1 MALDGVA
8 KIECQLLAVDG
19 RQNGA
24 SPYSLPVAHAPPK
37 TPAPHPR
44 PAPALSILVGPAGAE
59 GNRPRHTEVGQRRG
73 KDGNG
78 SA

>member
-24 SPYSLPVAHAPPK
+24 SPYSLPVA
-37 TPAPHPR
+37 PR
-44 PAPALSILVGPAGAE
+44 AAQDPGPASPACPSPVDPGGSRGGRGKSAA
-59 GNRPRHTEVGQRRG
+59 HTEVGQRRG